1 MFIRSGKVRCGERF
15 NQFVNKLTIL
25 KVKPSSYDLLNV
37 TQYTT
42 VLNL

>member
-1 MFIRSGKVRCGERF
+1 MFIRSGKMRCGERF
-15 NQFVNKLTIL
+15 NQFVYKLTIL
-25 KVKPSSYDLLNV
+25 KVRPNSYDLLNA